1 MSITKVTSALV
12 DSLDATK
19 LTGTIADARLGTVSV
34 SKGGTGATTHTANN
48 VLVGNG
54 TSAIASVA
62 PSTSGNVLTSNGT
75 AWTSAAAAGGGK
87 ILQIVA
93 NSNGVTTN
101 INSTSNSD
109 AGFDVSITP
118 TSASSKIMVFG
129 TFTHG
134 QDDGPAGSLAVA
146 LIYKDDTTAI
156 EEMTIGYEATEAAPS
171 YTAFAISA
179 LDGPVGS
186 TTTIKYSIYARTSDS
201 TSQFRFSNTAGTFW
215 AIEFDPS

>member
-1 MSITKVTSALV
+1 MPQIDFDGANSAVKTDKIQGQSGTTVTVQAGHNLAGDGSGLTALNGSNISTGTVADARISALTA
-12 DSLDATK
+12 SK
-19 LTGTIADARLGTVSV
+19 LTGALPAISGASL
-34 SKGGTGATTHTANN
+34 TGITT
-48 VLVGNG
+48 
-54 TSAIASVA
+54 
-62 PSTSGNVLTSNGT
+62 
-75 AWTSAAAAGGGK
+75 GK

-93 NSNGVTTN
+93 NSTGVTTN

-129 TFTHG
+129 TFSHG
-134 QDDGPAGSLAVA
+134 QDDGPAGSLAVV

-156 EEMTIGYEATEAAPS
+156 EEMTIGYEAAEAAPS
-171 YTAFAISA
+171 YEGWGISA

-186 TTTIKYSIYARTSDS
+186 TSTIKYSIYARTSNS